1 MNTQDP
7 SVIYEVHPAYA
18 RNPGPPRLP
27 GESHQ
32 RGICGGNADLCGW
45 CWEHQLAWHK
55 KIGKEIGESDPP
67 KPGEREGVYWHRVG
81 GRFLDTYIE
90 ACREAFKAA
99 RK

>member
-1 MNTQDP
+1 VGADGAGSGIPTRPRAMRP
-7 SVIYEVHPAYA
+7 STSGKY
-18 RNPGPPRLP
+18 RL
-27 GESHQ
+27 
-32 RGICGGNADLCGW
+32 GNADLCGW

-55 KIGKEIGESDPP
+55 KIGQEIGESDPP

-81 GRFLDTYIE
+81 GKFLDTYIE